1 MAYLAPSENQ
11 IVYFCA
17 AVYKIHTTVF
27 RFPNGRFKGRMV
39 DALVLCGDEGRGVTA
54 ISFGEVLSNL

>member
-1 MAYLAPSENQ
+1 MCNAQQCVVHEPYTHVGA
-11 IVYFCA
+11 CA
-17 AVYKIHTTVF
+17 VKTVF
-27 RFPNGRFKGRMV
+27 RFPNGRSKGRMV